1 MKLIKEY
8 EQFIEESYLT
18 PLFEGVEWNGVEIAS
33 ARVYGGK
40 NKQTGKANDLTGRI
54 VFIYNDTPYY
64 YKVKAK
70 VTKALITWYNGP
82 IAVESV
88 WKDKN
93 DGKVYVKDNTDK
105 VFLMDTTILN
115 TLTKKVKAK
124 SSSII
129 ISGTGKVKGIEGD
142 YNATLTKVTA

>member
-1 MKLIKEY
+1 MRLIKEY

-33 ARVYGGK
+33 ARAYGGINK
-40 NKQTGKANDLTGRI
+40 NNGKPNDLSGRI

-70 VTKALITWYNGP
+70 VTKLLVTWYNGP

-88 WKDKN
+88 WKNKS
-93 DGKVYVKDNTDK
+93 DGKIYVKDNTDK
-105 VFLMDTTILN
+105 VFLMDSTVLN
-115 TLTKKVKAK
+115 TLTKKVKVKA
-124 SSSII
+124 SSIT
-129 ISGTGKVKGIEGD
+129 ISGTGKVKGVEGD